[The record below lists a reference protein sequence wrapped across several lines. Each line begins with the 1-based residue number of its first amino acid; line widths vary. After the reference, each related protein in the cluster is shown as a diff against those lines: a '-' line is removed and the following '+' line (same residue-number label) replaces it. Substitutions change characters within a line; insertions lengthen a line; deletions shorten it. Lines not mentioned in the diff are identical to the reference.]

1 MIKEVMEHYY
11 PGWEA
16 PEDDGRTWIPTEC
29 PVHGDDNA
37 SASVSY
43 ENGAFNCHACGYRG
57 DTYAII
63 MREEEVHFGEAVGI
77 AEGIAERSG
86 IEVPCSSARKP
97 SRGVS
102 KPARFGSL

>member
-11 PGWEA
+11 PGWDA

-57 DTYAII
+57 DAYAII

-86 IEVPCSSARKP
+86 IEVPSSSTRKP